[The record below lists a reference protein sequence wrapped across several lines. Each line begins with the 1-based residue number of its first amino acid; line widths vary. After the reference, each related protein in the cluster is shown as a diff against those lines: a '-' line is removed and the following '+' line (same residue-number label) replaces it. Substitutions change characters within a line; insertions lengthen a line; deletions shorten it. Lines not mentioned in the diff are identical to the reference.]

1 MGVERG
7 HGLCSGY
14 GQMLTPHFSDGAS
27 LFGRRL
33 QNLNTSVLLLEA
45 EVSKV
50 TRGLASGQKA
60 VIIMFGFLRQVLTV

>member
-7 HGLCSGY
+7 HRLCSGY

-27 LFGRRL
+27 PFGRRL

-45 EVSKV
+45 EASKV
-50 TRGLASGQKA
+50 TRGLATG
-60 VIIMFGFLRQVLTV
+60 